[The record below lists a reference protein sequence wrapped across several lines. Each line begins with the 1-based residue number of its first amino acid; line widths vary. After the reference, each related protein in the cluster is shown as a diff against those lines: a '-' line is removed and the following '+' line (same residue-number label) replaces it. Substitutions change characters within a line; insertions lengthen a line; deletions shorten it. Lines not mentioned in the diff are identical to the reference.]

1 MQKKATHV
9 LNWKIER
16 KHWRE
21 GRTWLIGMD
30 EAGRGPLAGPV
41 VAAAVMFTP
50 EVCKAFP
57 KELADLND
65 SKQVT
70 EENRERLFGCIIQS
84 ALAFG
89 IGIISPTVI
98 DEINILQATMQAMTA
113 ATEELVSKLSGITP
127 EMLLVDGKYF
137 RTRMTYPFQAIVDGD
152 AKSPLIAAASILAK
166 VTRDRIMR
174 ELDHQYP
181 MYKFAKHKG
190 YGTKEHRDAIDQF
203 GLSPVHRMSFRKEL
217 AIKKNLELFAEL
229 RIE

>member
-1 MQKKATHV
+1 MQKQATSL

-21 GRTWLIGMD
+21 GRTWLIGID

-41 VAAAVMFTP
+41 VAAAVMFAP

-57 KELADLND
+57 KELAELND
-65 SKQVT
+65 SKLVS
-70 EENRERLFGCIIQS
+70 EENRERMFTCIVRS

-89 IGIISPTVI
+89 IGVISPNVI
-98 DEINILQATMQAMTA
+98 DEVNILQATMLAMTA
-113 ATEELVSKLSGITP
+113 ATEELVGKLCDITP

-137 RTRMTYPFQAIVDGD
+137 RTRMTYPFEAIVDGD

-174 ELDHQYP
+174 ELDQVYP

-190 YGTKEHRDAIDQF
+190 YGTKEHRVATNSGLHRIWVRTGAFSFKPRDALDIPN
-203 GLSPVHRMSFRKEL
+203 S
-217 AIKKNLELFAEL
+217 
-229 RIE
+229 